1 MTSPVVYNSKS
12 YTLSTEEDMEEKRLV
27 NRFNDA
33 FAITVPILD
42 NIKKGFL
49 TQKLDIMRESKAK
62 FREMVKAKAVSIMQ
76 IIEEP
81 NKSEAQKE
89 YLHLIPLFQTIGLAL
104 ENLINKM
111 ETKVELKILFS
122 EKALSEIN
130 ELYAILEEQFR
141 DSRDYIATK
150 NPVLKAN
157 VKASYE
163 KVFNTADG
171 YALIHQGRLIQGIC
185 MPEASYLY
193 LDIIDSIKRIS
204 RGLID
209 FTEKV

>member
-1 MTSPVVYNSKS
+1 M
-12 YTLSTEEDMEEKRLV
+12 EEDMEEKRLV

-42 NIKKGFL
+42 NIKKGFI
-49 TQKLDIMRESKAK
+49 TQKLDIMRENKAK
-62 FREMVKAKAVSIMQ
+62 FREMVKSKAVSIMK

-81 NKSEAQKE
+81 NKSEADKE
-89 YLHLIPLFQTIGLAL
+89 YLLLIPLFQTIGLAL

-122 EKALSEIN
+122 EKALNEIK

-157 VKASYE
+157 IKAGYE

-171 YALIHQGRLIQGIC
+171 YAVIHQDRLIKGIC

-209 FTEKV
+209 FSEKV